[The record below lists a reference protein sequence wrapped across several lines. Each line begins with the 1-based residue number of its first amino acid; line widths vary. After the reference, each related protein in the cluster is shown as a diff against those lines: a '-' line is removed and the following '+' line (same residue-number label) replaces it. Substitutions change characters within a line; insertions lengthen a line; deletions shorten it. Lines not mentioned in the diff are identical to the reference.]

1 MCLIIDQFPCF
12 YKEFYIPLI
21 CCIFHCFCLIGVCFT
36 NISGEN
42 SSYLSFNQGDL
53 ILLDDGH
60 TGDSVA
66 TNNWAAGQNE
76 RTAEHGDF
84 PSEFVYV
91 LPALVKPPNNILAL
105 FSQDASEQGKRL
117 FIHGPKNG
125 PEPVDKPHTLED
137 YAIDHF
143 RYKSIAWFFLLNVY
157 KCIYCI
163 SEYHTQISCKTKLPQ
178 CISNMHVKV
187 YSHTSI

>member
-1 MCLIIDQFPCF
+1 MHILFLFLGDNP
-12 YKEFYIPLI
+12 
-21 CCIFHCFCLIGVCFT
+21 
-36 NISGEN
+36 
-42 SSYLSFNQGDL
+42 SYLSFTQGDL

-66 TNNWAAGQNE
+66 TNNWAAGRNE
-76 RTAEHGDF
+76 RSGERGDF

-105 FSQDASEQGKRL
+105 FSHDASEQGKRL

-143 RYKSIAWFFLLNVY
+143 R
-157 KCIYCI
+157 
-163 SEYHTQISCKTKLPQ
+163 
-178 CISNMHVKV
+178 
-187 YSHTSI
+187 